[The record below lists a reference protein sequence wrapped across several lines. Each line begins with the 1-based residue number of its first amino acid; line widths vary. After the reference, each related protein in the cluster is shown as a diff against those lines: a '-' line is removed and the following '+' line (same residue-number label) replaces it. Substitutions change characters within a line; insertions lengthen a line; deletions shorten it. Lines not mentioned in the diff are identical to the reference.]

1 MIVEDTIAYQVY
13 ILWIKILRNLK
24 LQNIQASLMKDHE
37 AWHIIQFL
45 CLLIISLSKLRI
57 REQIMWDQVLK
68 IMDRI
73 IKGKLKHRIRNS
85 KRKYT
90 FSQDMNSFCISPYF
104 INIVPVYALMTKKL
118 FMQKYSK
125 SLSIYLNKVCIWSLM
140 SYINTV
146 ESDLSDEDQQIMN
159 KFKATK
165 YNNVTFSKDKSSRK
179 SSFNRRK
186 SSNGIFDYI

>member
-1 MIVEDTIAYQVY
+1 
-13 ILWIKILRNLK
+13 
-24 LQNIQASLMKDHE
+24 
-37 AWHIIQFL
+37 
-45 CLLIISLSKLRI
+45 
-57 REQIMWDQVLK
+57 MWDQVLK

-73 IKGKLKHRIRNS
+73 IKGKLKHTTRNS

-90 FSQDMNSFCISPYF
+90 LSQDMNSFCISPYF

-118 FMQKYSK
+118 YMQKYSK
-125 SLSIYLNKVCIWSLM
+125 SLSTYLNKVCIWSLM

-186 SSNGIFDYI
+186 SSNGIFNLIKNSIFRREIKAKEFNEITVIVVAKFQWLIMKDLTYPVMTLLFYQIS